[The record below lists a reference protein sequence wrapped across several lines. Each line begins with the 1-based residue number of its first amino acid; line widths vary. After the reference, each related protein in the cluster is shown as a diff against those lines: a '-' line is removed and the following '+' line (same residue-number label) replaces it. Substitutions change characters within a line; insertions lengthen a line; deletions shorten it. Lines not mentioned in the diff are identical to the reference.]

1 MLMAVSR
8 APLAKLAA
16 YRQRMGWTFPW
27 ASSAG
32 SDFNTDFNIWFTEA
46 QQRDGDIEYNYRR
59 EQKLGWNRGQESG
72 GQAAEDEIAA
82 MCGTDTATFQR
93 DRPGVSAFVRDGGA
107 IYHTDSAY
115 ARGLDGLWGM
125 YKWLERKHGRGWGR
139 GKGC

>member
-82 MCGTDTATFQR
+82 MR
-93 DRPGVSAFVRDGGA
+93 SEE
-107 IYHTDSAY
+107 HTSELQSLMRISY
-115 ARGLDGLWGM
+115 AVFCLKKKIITSCIITSMSTHYAEKYIEQHEL
-125 YKWLERKHGRGWGR
+125 
-139 GKGC
+139 